1 MKHKLDDMMCLD
13 IYLSHL
19 SEDDYKT
26 VQPKIETQKPKAM
39 PLLSWDMFMDA
50 HHQRLLDAKK
60 ATELDQVLSFAKKF
74 KWKNDLNLA
83 FSEHDYEALIITDKD
98 QNIIWVNEGFTTMTG
113 YSKKFAIN
121 KTPRFLQGKNTSEA
135 TKKSVKDNIIKDEPF
150 TAVITNYKK
159 DNTPYKCEVKIIPLY
174 NNNTTH
180 FIAFEKQVI

>member
-13 IYLSHL
+13 IYLSHI
-19 SEDDYKT
+19 SEDEYET
-26 VQPKIETQKPKAM
+26 VKPKIESQKSKAM
-39 PLLSWDMFMDA
+39 PLLSWDVFMDA

-60 ATELDQVLSFAKKF
+60 ATELQQVLSFAKKF
-74 KWKNDLNLA
+74 KWKNDLNLV

-98 QNIIWVNEGFTTMTG
+98 QNIIWVNDGFTTMTG

-121 KTPRFLQGKNTSEA
+121 KTPRFLQGKNTSLE
-135 TKKSVKDNIIKDEPF
+135 TKRIVKEHIIKDEPF
-150 TAVITNYKK
+150 KAVITNYKK
-159 DNTPYKCEVKIIPLY
+159 NNTSYKCEVKIIPLY

>member
-19 SEDDYKT
+19 SNEEYEAIK
-26 VQPKIETQKPKAM
+26 PKIDTQKSKAM
-39 PLLSWDMFMDA
+39 PLLSWDVFMDA
-50 HHQRLLDAKK
+50 HHERMLDAKK
-60 ATELDQVLSFAKKF
+60 ETELQHVLSLAKKF

-83 FSEHDYEALIITDKD
+83 FSEHDYEALIIADKD

-121 KTPRFLQGKNTSEA
+121 KTPRFLQGKDTSII
-135 TKKSVKDNIIKDEPF
+135 TKKSVKENIIKDQPF
-150 TAVITNYKK
+150 TTVITNYKK
-159 DNTPYKCEVKIIPLY
+159 DNTPYKCEVKIIPLQ